1 MGGNILNFAVT
12 MTTTTTASVS
22 FTGKFVKKDPFNYN
36 RKTKNNCTYLPLGC
50 GMASQLKPDA
60 LSLYNCG
67 VAGDDA
73 NGTIDNTLID
83 GCRTH
88 R

>member
-22 FTGKFVKKDPFNYN
+22 FTGKFVIKKTPSIITEKY
-36 RKTKNNCTYLPLGC
+36 KNNCTYLPLGG

-60 LSLYNCG
+60 LSLSIL
-67 VAGDDA
+67 AQQ
-73 NGTIDNTLID
+73 LK
-83 GCRTH
+83 
-88 R
+88 